1 MDKKVLIDECK
12 KYLGMAP
19 FDDTTTN
26 VVKGDYYYLQSL
38 YNKYGVKMVVD
49 EILKLRN
56 VK

>member
-1 MDKKVLIDECK
+1 MDKKVLTDECK

-19 FDDTTTN
+19 FDDDGN

-38 YNKYGVKMVVD
+38 YNKYGVQMVSN
-49 EILKLRN
+49 EILKLRG